1 MMGRLII
8 FGFFSTLAILS
19 GIGIITLRNP
29 VYVVVALLSSLIAV
43 AGIFFTAGA
52 ELVGALQ
59 LLIYAVAIA
68 VFYIIVISAVPWER
82 AKKSESHYR
91 FEGLVSLP
99 VVLLLYIE
107 MIVVFLLGIK
117 ASPEGKIVKFI
128 EKFGNA
134 EVIGAILFSKY
145 FVAFEVV
152 SVVLLIGMIGAVLI
166 GRKESQT
173 YEDDT
178 T

>member
-1 MMGRLII
+1 MGKLII
-8 FGFFSTLAILS
+8 FGFFSLMAILS
-19 GIGIITLRNP
+19 GIGIITLKNP

-68 VFYIIVISAVPWER
+68 IFYIIVISAVPWQK
-82 AKKSESHYR
+82 AKKSETHHR
-91 FEGLVSLP
+91 FEGLISLP

-107 MIVVFLLGIK
+107 MIVVFLLGVK
-117 ASPEGKIVKFI
+117 ASPKGEIAKFI
-128 EKFGNA
+128 EKIGNA
-134 EVIGAILFSKY
+134 EVVGAILFSKY
-145 FVAFEVV
+145 FLAFEVV
-152 SVVLLIGMIGAVLI
+152 SLVLLVGMIGAVLI

>member
-1 MMGRLII
+1 MGKLAVFI
-8 FGFFSTLAILS
+8 FFSVLAIAS
-19 GIGIITLRNP
+19 GIGIVTLRNP

-68 VFYIIVISAVPWER
+68 VFYIIVISAVPWQK
-82 AKKSESHYR
+82 AKTGESHYR
-91 FEGLVSLP
+91 FEGLISLP
-99 VVLLLYIE
+99 IVLLLYLE
-107 MIVVFLLGIK
+107 MIVVFLLGVK
-117 ASPEGKIVKFI
+117 ASPEGEIAKFI
-128 EKFGNA
+128 EKLGNA

-145 FVAFEVV
+145 FLAFEVV
-152 SVVLLIGMIGAVLI
+152 SLVLLIGMIGAVLI
-166 GRKESQT
+166 GRKEKQT

-178 T
+178 A

>member
-1 MMGRLII
+1 MVRFAIFALFSLWAII
-8 FGFFSTLAILS
+8 S
-19 GIGIITLRNP
+19 GIGVITFTNP
-29 VYVVVALLSSLIAV
+29 IYVILWLLSALIAV

-68 VFYIIVISAVPWER
+68 VFYVFVLTAVPWEK
-82 AKKSESHYR
+82 AKKKASHYR
-91 FEGLVSLP
+91 MEGVAALPLVI
-99 VVLLLYIE
+99 LLYIE
-107 MIVVFLLGIK
+107 MAIVFLLGIS
-117 ASPEGKIVKFI
+117 ASPEGKFRAFI
-128 EKFGNA
+128 EKLGNT
-134 EVIGAILFSKY
+134 EVVGAVLFSKY
-145 FVAFEVV
+145 FFAFEVV
-152 SVVLLIGMIGAVLI
+152 SLVLLIGMIGAVMI

>member
-1 MMGRLII
+1 MGKLLI
-8 FGFFSTLAILS
+8 FGFFSFLAIAS
-19 GIGIITLRNP
+19 GLGIILLRNP
-29 VYVVVALLSSLIAV
+29 IYVVVALLSSLIAV
-43 AGIFFTAGA
+43 AGIFFVAGA

-68 VFYIIVISAVPWER
+68 VFYIIAISAVPWEK

-99 VVLLLYIE
+99 IVLFLYAEMLL
-107 MIVVFLLGIK
+107 VFMLGVK
-117 ASPEGKIVKFI
+117 ASPEGKFRAFI
-128 EKFGNA
+128 EKLGNT

-145 FVAFEVV
+145 FLAFEVV
-152 SVVLLIGMIGAVLI
+152 SLVLLIGMIGAVLI

-173 YEDDT
+173 YEDDSA
-178 T
+178 

>member
-1 MMGRLII
+1 MVRLII
-8 FGFFSTLAILS
+8 FLIFSAWAIIS
-19 GIGIITLRNP
+19 AVGVITFTNP
-29 VYVVVALLSSLIAV
+29 IYVILWLLSALIAI

-68 VFYIIVISAVPWER
+68 VFYVFVLTAVPWEK
-82 AKKSESHYR
+82 AVKKSSHYR
-91 FEGLVSLP
+91 MEGVLSLP
-99 VVLLLYIE
+99 LVLLLYLE
-107 MIVVFLLGIK
+107 MAIVFFLGIT
-117 ASPEGKIVKFI
+117 ASPEGKIRAFI
-128 EKFGNA
+128 EKFGNT
-134 EVIGAILFSKY
+134 EVVGSVLFTKY
-145 FVAFEVV
+145 FFAFEVV
-152 SVVLLIGMIGAVLI
+152 SLVLLIGMIGAVLI